1 MLKLEHIKKTFNK
14 GSANEVV
21 LFTDL
26 NVAIEDGE
34 FVTIIDS
41 NGSGKST
48 FFNII
53 SGNILQDSGKI
64 SFQKQDISKVPEHKR
79 SQYIG
84 RVFQDPQKGTAPSL
98 TILQN
103 MAMAYNKG
111 KAFGLTKGV
120 DRSLIPLFKEELTN
134 MQLGLEDKLEVLVG
148 ALSGGQRQALSLLM
162 ATLIKP
168 EVLLLDEH
176 TAALDPKTSDLIIH
190 LTDKIVKEK
199 KMTTIMITHNLKH
212 AITYGDRLLMFHKGD
227 IILDI
232 KGEEKKTLTVEK
244 LIEKFNSL
252 NMIDALD
259 DELAFSV
266 Q

>member
-34 FVTIIDS
+34 FVTIIGS

-79 SQYIG
+79 SQY
-84 RVFQDPQKGTAPSL
+84 